1 VSNYVSSVD
10 HSVFVLTVQE
20 HEFCCFVKVI
30 VNSLFYFVI
39 QNKITWTW
47 NITILEI

>member
-1 VSNYVSSVD
+1 MLVALITVCLCSP
-10 HSVFVLTVQE
+10 VQE

-47 NITILEI
+47 KITILEI